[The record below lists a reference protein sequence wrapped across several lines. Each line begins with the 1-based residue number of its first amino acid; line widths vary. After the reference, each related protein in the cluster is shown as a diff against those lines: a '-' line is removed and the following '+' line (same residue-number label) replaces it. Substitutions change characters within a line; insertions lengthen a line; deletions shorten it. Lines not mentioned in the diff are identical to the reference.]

1 MTTTTN
7 DTLSPAVIAI
17 YSRGARG
24 QVNKALRS
32 LLGVKCLSD
41 VREYYFVSA
50 AKLNE
55 RERTQ
60 ETKLLHA
67 ESPMLGDDDD
77 YGPYRF
83 GRVQLELTFTEWSR
97 LHDMLRDAGVDV
109 EMY

>member
-7 DTLSPAVIAI
+7 DTLSPAVIAL
-17 YSRGARG
+17 YSRVARG

-32 LLGVKCLSD
+32 LLGVKCLPD

-55 RERTQ
+55 
-60 ETKLLHA
+60 
-67 ESPMLGDDDD
+67 MLGDDDD